1 MLAAISASITLG
13 LGATVFTMSSR
24 GVLPVPP
31 SRQDSLQDF
40 ARKLRERNFSVWYL
54 VLLASVF
61 GFLARTMFR
70 TEPGSHLM
78 LLTQTPISAIGAIS
92 YIGCRRGY
100 WATKTAGRL
109 VSFPIALSMIASASL
124 TGPHA
129 LTMLT
134 QRYSIPAMLFAAS
147 ALQCGF
153 WFVSFE
159 SLIFVFAIV
168 VLSLGYH
175 PTDSLVCVECIEKDF
190 VMYPV
195 AITIFICGVFL
206 HSKRDQRLLLERTH
220 QFRDDLLA
228 STSHEFKTP
237 LSGIQG
243 AIELLKDADAIERAT
258 LYSTLKHCAAVLKI
272 LVRNIL
278 THARNHE
285 GLDVELKFKPVQRV
299 VSKTATILSTLNRK
313 AHISIVIGNEVP
325 ANLKVPDQPV
335 SQILLNLGSNAVKY
349 GGLAPEVEISVSFKD
364 NFCEFAVSDEGPGVP
379 EAFRPQLFVPYAR
392 GVADGDG
399 TGLGLSIC
407 RTLAFELHGSTGYRP
422 REQGGSIF
430 WFRIRVDQP
439 DNDDDDDSDSD
450 SEVDEPLSASL
461 EPLETELRR
470 SSSDVD
476 ADSTESESATS
487 RPTMLVSV
495 LICEDN
501 PVNTAILKKM
511 VQRLHPE
518 RRLDFAVNGAE
529 CLEMLLERS
538 RSAVADELII
548 CLIDLNMPL
557 LNGNECCTLFR
568 QYEKLSTKARA
579 VTVKF
584 VSVTAA
590 GIDAVETHL
599 YDAVLLKP
607 VKMKALTSVLNNL
620 K

>member
-1 MLAAISASITLG
+1 MFSGSA
-13 LGATVFTMSSR
+13 R
-24 GVLPVPP
+24 GVFPDAP
-31 SRQDSLQDF
+31 SRQDSLQNF
-40 ARKLRERNFSVWYL
+40 ARKLRDRNFAVWYI
-54 VLLASVF
+54 VCFVTFFS
-61 GFLARTMFR
+61 FLIRWMLR
-70 TEPGSHLM
+70 TELGSYIMVVLH
-78 LLTQTPISAIGAIS
+78 TPVVTIGALG
-92 YIGCRRGY
+92 YIGWRRGY
-100 WATKTAGRL
+100 LASETAGRC
-109 VSFPIALSMIASASL
+109 FTIAVALGTVAAAFF
-124 TGPHA
+124 TGPHSMRA
-129 LTMLT
+129 LTRL
-134 QRYSIPAMLFAAS
+134 YSIPSLLLGAVVLK
-147 ALQCGF
+147 CGL
-153 WFVSFE
+153 WFVLAEASFFT
-159 SLIFVFAIV
+159 LAI
-168 VLSLGYH
+168 LLFGLGYH
-175 PTDSLVCVECIEKDF
+175 PADSIICVECIEKDF

-206 HSKRDQRLLLERTH
+206 YDRRDQRLLLERTH

-285 GLDVELKFKPVQRV
+285 GLDVELKIKPVQRV

-349 GGLAPEVEISVSFKD
+349 GGSAPEVEISVSFKD

-439 DNDDDDDSDSD
+439 DDDDDDSDSD